1 MEVRAACLPFQLGRA
16 RGGVRQNENGD
27 APVIDGAH
35 AFLGGRAN
43 RDAFVVW
50 PDVEHAIVT
59 GDTIDSKNEVVRVD
73 EVILS
78 RLPVNVIERR
88 DGAHDESAGPYRL
101 HGFADHNSEARL
113 RVETRR
119 EIRKR
124 REPLAV
130 ARHLKAVGRQ
140 LGRGVHGYKTQHMI
154 L

>member
-1 MEVRAACLPFQLGRA
+1 MEVRAACLPFQLWRA

-27 APVIDGAH
+27 APVVEGAH

-43 RDAFVVW
+43 RDAFVLW
-50 PDVEHAIVT
+50 PDVEHIVVPR
-59 GDTIDSKNEVVRVD
+59 DTIDSENEVVRVN

-88 DGAHDESAGPYRL
+88 DGAHYESAGPYRL
-101 HGFADHNSEARL
+101 HGFADHNSEAHL